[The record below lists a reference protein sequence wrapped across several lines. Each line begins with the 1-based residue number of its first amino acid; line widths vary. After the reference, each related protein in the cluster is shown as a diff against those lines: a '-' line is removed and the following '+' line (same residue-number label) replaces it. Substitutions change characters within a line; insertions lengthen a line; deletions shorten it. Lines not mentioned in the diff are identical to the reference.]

1 MGELI
6 FSFAYGSALII
17 MGLVTRLFLRKMEV
31 GSPTTKSIESVE
43 GTESNVKFEK
53 VV

>member
-17 MGLVTRLFLRKMEV
+17 MGLVTRFFLKRMEA
-31 GSPTTKSIESVE
+31 GSPATKSTKSIESNK
-43 GTESNVKFEK
+43 SNVKFEK